1 MVWRGDRSE
10 NTEQVEPTVGQ
21 EPFFPDAPP
30 EEYAYSDRSIFATG
44 WFRAILAVAAL
55 VIAVVASLPYILDWF
70 EPAAP
75 SVKAP
80 VQARSV
86 APPPAPVSSQPTGS
100 PSTENTAEKAASA
113 EKTRL
118 ASRTPSARPTPL
130 PPAATAS
137 APVAQVAPRA
147 LPGVRTAAVERPQ
160 PRDETTFAPR
170 NGTYWVQLGV
180 FRDPVNA
187 ARLAT
192 KVRGEGFSVQVAT
205 VRRSEDGV
213 PAQGTSGTTY
223 YVVRAGAFSDQTRA
237 IAARDDLKTR
247 GHAGFLSEG
256 AVR

>member
-30 EEYAYSDRSIFATG
+30 EEHEYSDRTIFASG
-44 WFRAILAVAAL
+44 WFRALLAVAAL
-55 VIAVVASLPYILDWF
+55 AIALVATLPYILDWF

-86 APPPAPVSSQPTGS
+86 APVSSRPVDS
-100 PSTENTAEKAASA
+100 PSTESTAEKAASA
-113 EKTRL
+113 AKAQS
-118 ASRTPSARPTPL
+118 ASETPSARPTSM
-130 PPAATAS
+130 PPAVTAS
-137 APVAQVAPRA
+137 APVAQDAPRA
-147 LPGVRTAAVERPQ
+147 LAGTRTVAVQRPQ
-160 PRDETTFAPR
+160 PRDETTFATR

-180 FRDPVNA
+180 FKDPVNA

-192 KVRGEGFSVQVAT
+192 QVRGEGFSTQVAS
-205 VRRSEDGV
+205 VRRSDDGV

-223 YVVRAGAFSDQTRA
+223 YVVRAGAFSDRTRA

-256 AVR
+256 AAR